1 MNYNP
6 VDYGP
11 ETSDP
16 RELIKNN
23 LRVELRDQR
32 IKVNSQEE
40 NKKKKNRLKSYT
52 EYLSKILSPRDDPK
66 WIHLC
71 DG

>member
-1 MNYNP
+1 MNSNP

-16 RELIKNN
+16 IELIKNN
-23 LRVELRDQR
+23 LRVELGDQR

-40 NKKKKNRLKSYT
+40 KTHKKTAKV
-52 EYLSKILSPRDDPK
+52 I
-66 WIHLC
+66 
-71 DG
+71 

>member
-1 MNYNP
+1 MNSNP

-40 NKKKKNRLKSYT
+40 KKIQAKV
-52 EYLSKILSPRDDPK
+52 I
-66 WIHLC
+66 
-71 DG
+71 